1 MNDDAIAAPLAAA
14 LSARGYETLTP
25 VQKAMLAPEVAGRDA
40 LVSAQTGSGKTVAFG
55 MAIAPDLLRGA
66 DRLLFAD
73 VPMALII
80 APTRELALQVARELD
95 WLYAETGAQIATCVG
110 GMDYRTEKRALDRGA
125 HIVVGTPGR
134 LRDHIDRRS
143 LDLSGLRAAV
153 LDEADEMLDLG
164 FREDLEFILAAAPP
178 ERRTMMFS
186 ATVPPAI
193 AALAKDFQR
202 DALRIQ
208 TQGEARQHVDIEYR
222 ALNVSTR
229 DREHAIFNVLR
240 YYEARTAIVFC
251 KTRVNVNHLFARMGN
266 RGFQVVAL
274 SGELSQQERT
284 HALQSLRD
292 GRARV
297 CIATDVAA
305 RGIDLPG
312 LDLVIHA
319 DLPANSETLLHRS
332 GRTGRAGSKGVS
344 ALIVTQSEFKKAQR
358 LLQGAKVVA
367 EWAKAPSA
375 DEVRA
380 KDEVRLLDHP
390 ALVQPVTEDERA
402 MAEAILARVG
412 PEQAAAAF
420 ARLWREGRS
429 APEELMDA
437 SGPAPTAPKPREEFG
452 ASVWYAINV
461 GRAGRAEARWLLPK
475 ICDAGGITKDGIGA
489 IRVQEDET
497 FVQIAVA
504 DAPRFGEGI
513 ELEPGVTLRR
523 IAGEPNLDAPVK
535 PRAKPREGKAYE
547 PKGER
552 KVYTP
557 KPLRDEA
564 PDMPAPAPVAP
575 RPSAAP
581 APRPL
586 RDDSAP
592 APRKPYDPDRKPYV
606 KRDEAAKPYEKKP
619 YAKRDDAPKPYA
631 KRADTDRKPYA
642 KPAEGDRKPYVKRDD
657 AAKPYEKKPYAKRD
671 DAPKSYPKRPET
683 DRKPYAKPAE
693 GDRKPYVKRDD
704 AAKPYAKR
712 AEGTAPYARAP
723 KATPRSPAS
732 NPGTGPR
739 AHQPPAPNPPSR
751 PQAPNPTPNPPTPRN
766 PPPARWTLRTP
777 ASASC
782 RRRNRGPD
790 CVTEGP
796 PQAGLSACGT
806 NRRTSAPC
814 GPGAAATTPAAC
826 GWGALNRITPPVRSV
841 TTAPARSQIS
851 VPAAMSHS
859 QASRRVSIAS
869 NRPSATRHSR

>member
-1 MNDDAIAAPLAAA
+1 MTNDAIAAPLAAA
-14 LSARGYETLTP
+14 LSARGYEALTP
-25 VQKAMLAPEVAGRDA
+25 VQQAMLAPDMAGRDA

-55 MAIAPDLLRGA
+55 IAIAPDLLAGA

-73 VPMALII
+73 VPMALVI

-134 LRDHIDRRS
+134 LRDHIERGS
-143 LDLSGLRAAV
+143 LDLSSLRAAV

-164 FREDLEFILAAAPP
+164 FREDLEFILQAAPDN
-178 ERRTMMFS
+178 RRTLMFS

-193 AALAKDFQR
+193 ANLAKEFQQ

-222 ALNVSTR
+222 ALNVSAR
-229 DREHAIFNVLR
+229 DREHAIFNLLR
-240 YYEARTAIVFC
+240 FYEARTAIVFC
-251 KTRVNVNHLFARMGN
+251 KTRMNVNHLFARMGN

-344 ALIVTQSEFKKAQR
+344 ALIVAPAEFRKAQR

-367 EWAKAPSA
+367 EWAAPPSA
-375 DEVRA
+375 DEVLA

-390 ALVQPVTEDERA
+390 ALSQPVADTEAA
-402 MAEAILARVG
+402 MVQAILSRFG

-437 SGPAPTAPKPREEFG
+437 AGAAPTAPKPRAEFG
-452 ASVWYAINV
+452 ASVWFAVSV

-475 ICDAGGITKDGIGA
+475 ICEAGGITKDGIGA

-497 FVQIAVA
+497 FVQIALA
-504 DAPRFGEGI
+504 DAPRFGEGM

-523 IAGEPNLDAPVK
+523 IAGEPALDAPVK
-535 PRAKPREGKAYE
+535 PRAKPRDDAARPARPREAKPSEDRGPA
-547 PKGER
+547 
-552 KVYTP
+552 KVYT
-557 KPLRDEA
+557 
-564 PDMPAPAPVAP
+564 
-575 RPSAAP
+575 
-581 APRPL
+581 PRPL
-586 RDDSAP
+586 RDDSVHEETAP
-592 APRKPYDPDRKPYV
+592 APRPAAADRPAPRPLRGDGPREDAPKKPYVRRDDAGPRPAAPKPYARREDGPAKPYV
-606 KRDEAAKPYEKKP
+606 KRDSAAPSKPWARREDGPKKPYVKRDDATPRPPRDGAAAKPAGAKPYVRRDDAPAKP
-619 YAKRDDAPKPYA
+619 YARRDDAAPKPYA
-631 KRADTDRKPYA
+631 KRADGDTA
-642 KPAEGDRKPYVKRDD
+642 KPRWKKAEGDARPVADDRAAPRSKPVPGKATGSKSFGSKGPAKSAGFKSFGDKPAYAKKPSPRPADPADTSRRFTPPRKP
-657 AAKPYEKKPYAKRD
+657 
-671 DAPKSYPKRPET
+671 
-683 DRKPYAKPAE
+683 
-693 GDRKPYVKRDD
+693 
-704 AAKPYAKR
+704 
-712 AEGTAPYARAP
+712 
-723 KATPRSPAS
+723 KA
-732 NPGTGPR
+732 
-739 AHQPPAPNPPSR
+739 
-751 PQAPNPTPNPPTPRN
+751 
-766 PPPARWTLRTP
+766 
-777 ASASC
+777 
-782 RRRNRGPD
+782 
-790 CVTEGP
+790 
-796 PQAGLSACGT
+796 
-806 NRRTSAPC
+806 
-814 GPGAAATTPAAC
+814 
-826 GWGALNRITPPVRSV
+826 
-841 TTAPARSQIS
+841 
-851 VPAAMSHS
+851 
-859 QASRRVSIAS
+859 
-869 NRPSATRHSR
+869 

>member
-222 ALNVSTR
+222 ALNVSAR

-344 ALIVTQSEFKKAQR
+344 ALIVAQSEFKKAQR

-380 KDEVRLLDHP
+380 KDEVRLLDHA
-390 ALVQPVTEDERA
+390 ALVQPVTDDERTMVA
-402 MAEAILARVG
+402 AILDRVG

-429 APEELMDA
+429 APEELMDS

-497 FVQIAVA
+497 FVQIAVG

-535 PRAKPREGKAYE
+535 ARAKPRETKAYE
-547 PKGER
+547 PKAER
-552 KVYTP
+552 KVYVP
-557 KPLRDEA
+557 KPVRVDEGEAEFSAA
-564 PDMPAPAPVAP
+564 PAAAPAPAPV
-575 RPSAAP
+575 RSAAP

-586 RDDSAP
+586 REDSAP
-592 APRKPYDPDRKPYV
+592 APRKPYDPDRKPYDPDRKPFP
-606 KRDEAAKPYEKKP
+606 KRDAAAKPYAKRDDAPKPYAKP

-631 KRADTDRKPYA
+631 KRADAAKPYA
-642 KPAEGDRKPYVKRDD
+642 KAADAPRKPYVKRDDAAAKPYAKRDGDAPKSYAKRDDAPKPYAKRADAAAKPYGKPADGDRKPYVKRDD
-657 AAKPYEKKPYAKRD
+657 AAKPY
-671 DAPKSYPKRPET
+671 
-683 DRKPYAKPAE
+683 
-693 GDRKPYVKRDD
+693 V
-704 AAKPYAKR
+704 KR
-712 AEGTAPYARAP
+712 AEGDGAAPRW
-723 KATPRSPAS
+723 
-732 NPGTGPR
+732 
-739 AHQPPAPNPPSR
+739 QPPKS
-751 PQAPNPTPNPPTPRN
+751 
-766 PPPARWTLRTP
+766 
-777 ASASC
+777 
-782 RRRNRGPD
+782 G
-790 CVTEGP
+790 
-796 PQAGLSACGT
+796 
-806 NRRTSAPC
+806 
-814 GPGAAATTPAAC
+814 GAAA
-826 GWGALNRITPPVRSV
+826 R
-841 TTAPARSQIS
+841 PARTTDGDAPRGKPGFNKAAGTKSHAKPAFGKKPAPRPVDAS
-851 VPAAMSHS
+851 DTSKRFVPPKKP
-859 QASRRVSIAS
+859 R
-869 NRPSATRHSR
+869 T

>member
-14 LSARGYETLTP
+14 LAARGYETLTP

-164 FREDLEFILAAAPP
+164 FREDLEFILAAAPA

-240 YYEARTAIVFC
+240 YYEARSAIVFC
-251 KTRVNVNHLFARMGN
+251 KTRVNVSHLFARMAN
-266 RGFQVVAL
+266 RGFQAVAL

-284 HALQSLRD
+284 SALQALRD

-344 ALIVTQSEFKKAQR
+344 ALIVPQAEFKKAQR

-390 ALVQPVTEDERA
+390 ALMQPVSDDEAA
-402 MAEAILARVG
+402 MVAAILGRVG
-412 PEQAAAAF
+412 PDQAAAAF

-437 SGPAPTAPKPREEFG
+437 SGPIPKAPLPRAEFG
-452 ASVWYAINV
+452 ASVWFAVSV
-461 GRAGRAEARWLLPK
+461 GRSGRAEARWLLPK
-475 ICDAGGITKDGIGA
+475 ICDGGGITKDSIGA

-504 DAPRFGEGI
+504 DAARFGDSL

-535 PRAKPREGKAYE
+535 ARAKLREDSA
-547 PKGER
+547 ER

-557 KPLRDEA
+557 R
-564 PDMPAPAPVAP
+564 PVREDDGAG
-575 RPSAAP
+575 RKP
-581 APRPL
+581 APRAAEPDYARPAPGAL
-586 RDDSAP
+586 RNDDGAP
-592 APRKPYDPDRKPYV
+592 RAEAPRKPYVKRDDAAKPYAKRDDADRKPYV
-606 KRDEAAKPYEKKP
+606 KRDDAPKP
-619 YAKRDDAPKPYA
+619 YAKREDGPKAPYAKRDGAAKPYVRRDDAAKPYAPRADAVKKPYVKRDDAAKPYA

-642 KPAEGDRKPYVKRDD
+642 KPADG
-657 AAKPYEKKPYAKRD
+657 AAKPYAKRD
-671 DAPKSYPKRPET
+671 DA
-683 DRKPYAKPAE
+683 
-693 GDRKPYVKRDD
+693 DRKPYVKRAEG
-704 AAKPYAKR
+704 AAPYTKR
-712 AEGTAPYARAP
+712 AEGAAP
-723 KATPRSPAS
+723 KPRWKAEGSTDVRPA
-732 NPGTGPR
+732 NGERPAPR
-739 AHQPPAPNPPSR
+739 AKPAF
-751 PQAPNPTPNPPTPRN
+751 
-766 PPPARWTLRTP
+766 
-777 ASASC
+777 
-782 RRRNRGPD
+782 G
-790 CVTEGP
+790 
-796 PQAGLSACGT
+796 
-806 NRRTSAPC
+806 TSAGSKTHGKP
-814 GPGAAATTPAAC
+814 AYAKKPAARP
-826 GWGALNRITPPVRSV
+826 ANASDTTKRFVPPKK
-841 TTAPARSQIS
+841 P
-851 VPAAMSHS
+851 
-859 QASRRVSIAS
+859 RV
-869 NRPSATRHSR
+869 